1 MHRAF
6 VTMIAGVSCAAFWTT
21 LSAQELP
28 KSGTFTVQSG
38 WKTTGETVQI
48 DEGHIYGHGNF
59 WGVIFNDK
67 GSGPLHRGPVSCP
80 YSVEVVNG
88 VLSAQG
94 KCAWSDVDGDKIFT
108 DWTGSMPPNAK
119 LEGLNQI
126 TGGTGKYAGIQGKAP
141 FQCIGLNGSGQWAC
155 TQQFKYRLP

>member
-6 VTMIAGVSCAAFWTT
+6 ITLMTGVSSAAFLTT

-28 KSGTFTVQSG
+28 KSGTFTVHTG
-38 WKTTGETVQI
+38 WKTTGETVQA
-48 DEGHIYGHGNF
+48 DESRIYGHGNF

-67 GSGPLHRGPVSCP
+67 GSGPLHGGPVICP
-80 YSVEVVNG
+80 YTLEILNG

-94 KCAWSDVDGDKIFT
+94 KCSWSDVDGDKIFT
-108 DWTGSMPPNAK
+108 DWSGSMPPNTQFD
-119 LEGLNQI
+119 GLNQI
-126 TGGTGKYAGIQGKAP
+126 TGGTGKYAGIQGKVP
-141 FQCIGLNGSGQWAC
+141 FQCVALNGNGQWAC

>member
-1 MHRAF
+1 MQRAF
-6 VTMIAGVSCAAFWTT
+6 FTMIFGAFCAAFLTT
-21 LSAQELP
+21 LGAQELP

-38 WKTTGETVQI
+38 WKTTGDTVQI

-59 WGVIFNDK
+59 WGVVFNDK

-108 DWTGSMPPNAK
+108 DWTGSMPPNSK

-126 TGGTGKYAGIQGKAP
+126 TGGTGKYAGIKGRAP

-155 TQQFKYRLP
+155 TQQFTYRLP